1 MSGIQDDEVVQAL
14 SSNRADQSLDIWIL
28 PWTVRRGQ
36 DFRHAQRRDS
46 QTDVVAVNAVPIPDE
61 IWGWVSIG
69 EGLYDLLRGPCR
81 GGMLGDIEMQDFAPT
96 MLQDEKDK
104 QYLQGDG
111 RHGEEIH
118 GHRLANMVAQKGLPR
133 LAGWSGELS

>member
-36 DFRHAQRRDS
+36 DFRHAQRRNS

-61 IWGWVSIG
+61 IRGWVSIG
-69 EGLYDLLRGPCR
+69 EGLYDLRAR
-81 GGMLGDIEMQDFAPT
+81 SM
-96 MLQDEKDK
+96 
-104 QYLQGDG
+104 
-111 RHGEEIH
+111 
-118 GHRLANMVAQKGLPR
+118 PR
-133 LAGWSGELS
+133 WDAR